1 MKALSLTW
9 HFAVADLKVT
19 YRTSTLG
26 PLWQTLTLAG
36 QLTVIIVVFTRL
48 FDTDPTRY
56 AVHVS
61 VGFLVW
67 GLLVGT
73 LSAAPASLFA
83 SRDLIHQTSLPFEVY
98 IFRPVL
104 SNIFAFGHNLLVL
117 IPVFIL
123 FPISPNL
130 YQLLS
135 FVGVVLVWTS
145 LFSISKILAIIG
157 ARVRDV
163 ELLWRGLLTLAFY
176 ATPILWSP
184 DQITSPGIL
193 ALINANPLYHL
204 IEVVRSPI
212 AGTSAPTTSFI
223 FVGLLAVSSTALA
236 LLLGKHTKSRIP
248 LWV

>member
-9 HFAVADLKVT
+9 HFAVADLKIT

-36 QLTVIIVVFTRL
+36 QLTVIIVVFTLL
-48 FDTDPTRY
+48 FDTDATRY

-67 GLLVGT
+67 GLLIGA
-73 LSAAPASLFA
+73 LSAAPGSLVA
-83 SRDLIHQTSLPFEVY
+83 SRDLIHQTTLPYVVY
-98 IFRPVL
+98 VFRPVL
-104 SNIFAFGHNLLVL
+104 SNLFAFGHNLLVL
-117 IPVFIL
+117 IPVFLL
-123 FPISPNL
+123 FPISPNPN
-130 YQLLS
+130 QLFS
-135 FVGVVLVWTS
+135 IVGVILLAVS
-145 LFSISKILAIIG
+145 LFSISNILAIIG

-163 ELLWRGLLTLAFY
+163 ELVWRGALTLAFY

-184 DQITSPGIL
+184 DQIASPTLL

-212 AGTSAPTTSFI
+212 ANESPSTISFI
-223 FVGLLAVSSTALA
+223 FVGLLAAFSSALA
-236 LLLGKHTKSRIP
+236 LLLGKHAQSRIP

>member
-9 HFAVADLKVT
+9 HFAIADLKIT
-19 YRTSTLG
+19 YRMSSLG

-48 FDTDPTRY
+48 FDTDPTGY

-73 LSAAPASLFA
+73 LSAAPASLVA
-83 SRDLIHQTSLPFEVY
+83 SRELIHQTSLPFEVY
-98 IFRPVL
+98 TFRPVL
-104 SNIFAFGHNLLVL
+104 SNLFAFGHNLLVL

-123 FPISPNL
+123 FPVTLNFS
-130 YQLLS
+130 QLLS
-135 FVGVVLVWTS
+135 ILGVIFLGVS

-157 ARVRDV
+157 ARVRDL
-163 ELLWRGLLTLAFY
+163 ELVWRGALTLAFY

-193 ALINANPLYHL
+193 ALINANPLFHL

-212 AGTSAPTTSFI
+212 AGNGASSTSFI

-236 LLLGKHTKSRIP
+236 FFLGKHAKPRIP
-248 LWV
+248 FWV